1 MPILPSTH
9 PPIHPSSQP
18 THSLIY
24 PILPPTHSPNLPIL
38 PTNPFSHSQPLNAPV
53 VDDSEEEEDGINLIV
68 EDALHPS
75 VDAKKSLQPDVIA
88 PSNGAK
94 ERKKFPWVQDWGS
107 PNGPMWWWCQGDPTI
122 QWGEAQKKD
131 MKAALFKALG
141 AAKMTRSKSNFKGA
155 HPFSQ
160 LLPTHPPTTHSPG
173 HTHSP
178 MSILPNNP
186 FSHPTHPP
194 IHPFFQPRV
203 PPSMRLAGIVAC
215 PPVRCSQRQSLL
227 GRSKVQRL
235 PDNIFQRV
243 RRGIGVCVAPL

>member
-1 MPILPSTH
+1 MCILPAYSVL
-9 PPIHPSSQP
+9 
-18 THSLIY
+18 THSPKH

-173 HTHSP
+173 HIHSP
-178 MSILPNNP
+178 MTILPNNP

-194 IHPFFQPRV
+194 ILPATGPAIDATRWDCCLPTCH
-203 PPSMRLAGIVAC
+203 LAISGFASKAPGSNIAHHNGLWIGATKLML
-215 PPVRCSQRQSLL
+215 QS
-227 GRSKVQRL
+227 
-235 PDNIFQRV
+235 I
-243 RRGIGVCVAPL
+243 